1 MIMMT
6 DIYYKYSYQSFYN
19 RPSGKKSRWFSKKP
33 TETKEQETP
42 TTTNEKQTLKE
53 QTLPKID
60 ETSIEHDMESERV
73 IFFKIVFLIN
83 YIIHF
88 SQNYKSQDNDLAIR
102 YI

>member
-1 MIMMT
+1 MTMIMMT

-73 IFFKIVFLIN
+73 NNDRPKE
-83 YIIHF
+83 
-88 SQNYKSQDNDLAIR
+88 QNEQTLTQEEVTKHSV
-102 YI
+102 